1 MSHIA
6 HCWLSQYFLNQT
18 LKLKTTSFVLRLE
31 AYFFLIPCYH
41 TKNLQQI
48 HWVNFFYGLGVML
61 NMTTSK
67 LHPLSIQINRFPNFW
82 KKNIFKLYIFEII
95 ANSNERF
102 IFWRWSEISAIVY
115 LEVDNHLKVNCSIS
129 NSVYQD
135 LEGDFRRQLLL
146 PWMVVSNNGRKVYL
160 QSSFRLR
167 FLIAVQ

>member
-82 KKNIFKLYIFEII
+82 KKHIFKLYIFEII

-102 IFWRWSEISAIVY
+102 IFWRWSEISTIVY
-115 LEVDNHLKVNCSIS
+115 HEVDNHLKVNCSIS